1 MADIFDLVS
10 AKSIGEYIETVAG
23 GEEPLLGATLFPAKK
38 ILGLDLK
45 FIKGYNKVPVVLRPS
60 SLGSRAYVR
69 DRIGGVVI
77 QNELPFFREKM
88 LLPERLR
95 QELARV
101 KQDAT
106 DPYTQS
112 VVEQV
117 FDDAKTLVDG
127 ANAQAE
133 RERFQLLFT
142 GGIDIQAPSKDGRQP
157 YYLYN
162 YDTDSKW
169 DKENVTLIDSRYDW
183 VDTAHSEP
191 LKDILAAVEKASAKG
206 VKLTRAIVNP
216 VVWSYIMRSES
227 IKSMFTALDGSYRV
241 FGRNQL
247 LDEIETITG
256 VRIAIYGKSYVDED
270 GRTQFYAP
278 DTGMVLLPD
287 GALGSTVYG
296 TTPEELD
303 LMAGFGNAVT
313 SVVNTGVAVTTSK
326 QYGPPVTVETVVS
339 ELVLPSFERMS
350 EVYVI
355 RMERD

>member
-1 MADIFDLVS
+1 MADIFDLLS
-10 AKSIGEYIETVAG
+10 AKSIVEYVETVNG
-23 GEEPLLGATLFPAKK
+23 GEEPLLGATLFPSKK
-38 ILGLDLK
+38 VLGLDLK
-45 FIKGYNKVPVVLRPS
+45 FIKGYNRVPAVLRPS
-60 SLGSRAYVR
+60 SLGARAYAR
-69 DRIGGVVI
+69 DRIGGVVV

-101 KQDAT
+101 KQDVT

-117 FDDAKTLVDG
+117 FDDVKTLVDG

-142 GGIDIQAPSKDGRQP
+142 GGIDVQAPAKDGRQP

-162 YDTDSKW
+162 YDTDKKW
-169 DKENVTLIDSRYDW
+169 EKENVVEVDDRYRWQD
-183 VDTAHSEP
+183 VQHSEP
-191 LKDILAAVEKASAKG
+191 LKDILAAVDKASAKG
-206 VKLTRAIVNP
+206 VKLTRAIVSP
-216 VVWSYIMRSES
+216 AVWSLIMLSDSVRSRFKA
-227 IKSMFTALDGSYRV
+227 IDGSYNV

-256 VRIAIYGKSYVDED
+256 VRIAIYGKSYIDED
-270 GRTQFYAP
+270 GKTQFYAP

-303 LMAGFGNAVT
+303 LMAGFGNAIT
-313 SVVNTGVAVTTSK
+313 AVVNTGVAVTTSK
-326 QYGPPVTVETVVS
+326 QYGPPVTLETVVS

-355 RMERD
+355 RMSID

>member
-10 AKSIGEYIETVAG
+10 AKSIGEYIETVNG
-23 GEEPLLGATLFPAKK
+23 GEEPLLGATLFPSKK

-60 SLGSRAYVR
+60 SLGARAYAR
-69 DRIGGVVI
+69 DRIGGVVV

-88 LLPERLR
+88 LLSERLR

-112 VVEQV
+112 VIEQI
-117 FDDAKTLVDG
+117 FDDAKILVDG

-142 GGIDIQAPSKDGRQP
+142 GGVDIQAPSKDGRQP

-169 DKENVTLIDSRYDW
+169 EKENILLLDGHYSWFDPQ
-183 VDTAHSEP
+183 HSEP
-191 LKDILAAVEKASAKG
+191 IKDILEVLQKASAKG

-216 VVWSYIMRSES
+216 KLWSLLMRSES
-227 IKSMFTALDGSYRV
+227 IKSLFISRDGAYRP
-241 FGRNQL
+241 FGRQQL
-247 LDEIETITG
+247 LDELETITG

-270 GRTQFYAP
+270 GKTHFYAP

-339 ELVLPSFERMS
+339 QLVLPSFERMS

-355 RMERD
+355 NAVGE